1 MYTCTL
7 YLQVNHRVLFEG
19 VLKIYWGLKNPI
31 VLAPGAAYA
40 KQRHNRQSIYD
51 FVGVDDGAYLMMLEE
66 AAKARKRRELLECE
80 KIRLKE
86 IAEHSVLQP
95 GMEGIQ

>member
-1 MYTCTL
+1 M
-7 YLQVNHRVLFEG
+7 LFEG

-66 AAKARKRRELLECE
+66 AAKARKRRELLESE